1 MLLVLL
7 GIGGALTKQT
17 QGSVLNSVI
26 LQTALRGNYNV
37 NKYRMVFIR
46 LIEIYM
52 RSVSARSERS
62 RVCKKR
68 HPGGDCSQRPQRG
81 TGKRRTHLHE
91 TTDGECECH
100 QFLLFTSCVCLT
112 NTIFTCLYILTIP
125 KLPGIF

>member
-1 MLLVLL
+1 MCAENYNLVLARNKLLIILVILLVFL

-52 RSVSARSERS
+52 RSLSARSERS
-62 RVCKKR
+62 RVCEKR
-68 HPGGDCSQRPQRG
+68 HPGGDCPQRP
-81 TGKRRTHLHE
+81 
-91 TTDGECECH
+91 
-100 QFLLFTSCVCLT
+100 
-112 NTIFTCLYILTIP
+112 
-125 KLPGIF
+125 